1 MVQKVLAVLLV
12 GTAVTVAACNTVR
25 GAATDVGSAANCTE
39 NAMHGGKC

>member
-12 GTAVTVAACNTVR
+12 GTVVTVAACNTVR

>member
-12 GTAVTVAACNTVR
+12 GTALAVAACTTVR